1 MTHED
6 KKRLSAEQHYL
17 EELLEGAGDL
27 ASTLTM
33 RSLQLRLNELVEEQ
47 QTLETSGTDP
57 ARVTLTFRGDPVVGT
72 HGIFAQFASNALTAF
87 INAVS
92 AVGASM
98 RRGLKP
104 DGRLPDRLHYRFLVT
119 GVARSSFGFVLEEVP
134 TSTQQGLG
142 LDIPTPAAQAL
153 ERTLDILDAS
163 KSEDEEAVSE
173 TIADLDSRAVNAVRL
188 FVKRLDI
195 GSAHGSLEAD
205 DRQIVFTSVRDVR
218 AARAMLDRRNVS
230 TQSETLAGIFLG
242 ALPDDRRFE
251 FEVETLGVIKGGID
265 KSVDDPIRFN
275 KKAGSPAQIN
285 VQVTRVGSASRKY
298 VLLADPVFGDSPAST
313 AT

>member
-1 MTHED
+1 
-6 KKRLSAEQHYL
+6 
-17 EELLEGAGDL
+17 
-27 ASTLTM
+27 
-33 RSLQLRLNELVEEQ
+33 
-47 QTLETSGTDP
+47 
-57 ARVTLTFRGDPVVGT
+57 
-72 HGIFAQFASNALTAF
+72 
-87 INAVS
+87 
-92 AVGASM
+92 M